1 MVVQKSY
8 FWLPLVLCA
17 WTPSLSAKSD
27 SEDVAP
33 PSAPVANPCEKR
45 ATYRT
50 IASLEEADF
59 FESNGH
65 FYFAAESS
73 NPKARGLIATYELT
87 LEVSPHQPSVL
98 SDIYV
103 DQRSLQNRSFDPET
117 LVAVLNRGNRLRDIE
132 PDPSHR
138 FAGHHGLLHH
148 LRRVDDG
155 PNAHPGLQSEVVRDF
170 IAGLVEKH
178 LKTLRAR

>member
-8 FWLPLVLCA
+8 FLLPLLLCA
-17 WTPSLSAKSD
+17 WTSSLAAKSEGD
-27 SEDVAP
+27 GVDTHPAP
-33 PSAPVANPCEKR
+33 EASPCEKS
-45 ATYRT
+45 AIYRT

-73 NPKARGLIATYELT
+73 TPKSRGILATYELT

-103 DQRSLQNRSFDPET
+103 DQKSLQNRSFDPET

-155 PNAHPGLQSEVVRDF
+155 PSAHPGLQSDVVRDF